1 MLRIRLSK
9 NISQVKIDQ
18 NIKSI
23 IAKLHSD
30 MTKWC
35 RYYTTTEI
43 WGKLVDTVA
52 QNQVML
58 WSPPWKIDSMG
69 LAELSG

>member
-1 MLRIRLSK
+1 M
-9 NISQVKIDQ
+9 
-18 NIKSI
+18 
-23 IAKLHSD
+23 
-30 MTKWC
+30 
-35 RYYTTTEI
+35 TEI
-43 WGKLVDTVA
+43 WEKLVDTVA